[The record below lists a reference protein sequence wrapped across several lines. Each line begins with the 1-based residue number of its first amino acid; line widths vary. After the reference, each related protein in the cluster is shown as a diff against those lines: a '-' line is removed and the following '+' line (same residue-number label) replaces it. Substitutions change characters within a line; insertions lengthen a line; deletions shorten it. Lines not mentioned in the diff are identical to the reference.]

1 MMFLNRRMALLLPII
16 LAGCGDDEIPREY
29 PPLRY
34 DYLTRLQLNVASIS
48 YSDLPPA
55 TALDQISPVPLAP
68 ALQRMAQ
75 DRLMAAGSSGR
86 AIVTIQTARIVRVGG
101 GLDGTAAI
109 RLDVIG
115 SDDQSAGFA
124 EARVVRRVTQIGH
137 DLRSALYDMTKQ
149 MLDDMNVEFEFQVR
163 RTLQGYLETT
173 TTAPTPAP
181 VQQQDLSA
189 PAPSL

>member
-163 RTLQGYLETT
+163 RTLRGYLETT